1 MSFRTL
7 RQVRASRLFA
17 IGEEIPVDALSKDDA
32 ERLVAIGAIAPDG
45 TKAAPIAEG
54 DDLTLIKGV
63 GKSTAAALVAAG
75 VGTFADLAAA
85 DPAALMENAA
95 FRGLRASAGDVAAW
109 VDAARLRVVAA
120 DQPLTVETRAQE

>member
-17 IGEEIPVDALSKDDA
+17 IGEEIPVDALSKADA

-75 VGTFADLAAA
+75 VGSYADLAAA
-85 DPAALMENAA
+85 DPVTLMNHAA
-95 FRGLRASAGDVAAW
+95 FRGLRASAGDVAGW
-109 VDAARLRVVAA
+109 VAEAATLATGQQSV
-120 DQPLTVETRAQE
+120 